1 MQISND
7 YAVDSLKYRIAV
19 EDCEKVSN
27 ELRSRTLEVDE
38 YTGEVKAVKLKHR
51 KEGSLNFKLSRAK
64 FPGEGFKD
72 CVYIGIPAKVLRQ
85 NYFDGITADNVQ
97 SIHSAILNTNL
108 VNVSFDAFMKS
119 GFVTDVDI
127 KKDVVFRES
136 SLYPKWD
143 NQAAYYRDLAKVATP
158 STKKGRGVTLYNQK
172 DNVGIDF
179 GSRSSGTIGYPYLK
193 MYAKIA
199 ELMSPGTL
207 DFTTK
212 CLKGLDTSDP
222 LRFMRIEPTIK
233 DKNHFQRVLGAFEP
247 VLYNV
252 LNLSQDELKRLTMHA
267 WQIHVNKVTPSK
279 QPRPDG
285 LSPKDQVILNAIN
298 CAIMAGQSKYQV
310 EHCFLSNIDCRVSRS
325 RMRKLFDNLYCN
337 YSIASNKDEI
347 GALPGAVDFL

>member
-1 MQISND
+1 MTISND
-7 YAVDSLKYRIAV
+7 YAVDSLKYRISI

-38 YTGEVKAVKLKHR
+38 YTGEVKAVKR
-51 KEGSLNFKLSRAK
+51 KAKKMDNLNFMVSRAK
-64 FPGEGFKD
+64 FTGGIFKD

-85 NYFDGITADNVQ
+85 NYFDGITADNVK
-97 SIHSAILNTNL
+97 SVYSAILNTNL
-108 VNVSFDAFMKS
+108 VNISFEAFMKS
-119 GFVTDVDI
+119 GFATDVDI

-136 SLYPKWD
+136 SLCKKWH
-143 NQAAYYRDLAKVATP
+143 NQAAYYQDLRKVATP
-158 STKKGRGVTLYNQK
+158 STKKGRGVALYNEK

-179 GSRSSGTIGYPYLK
+179 GSRNSATIGYPYLK

-212 CLKGLDTSDP
+212 CLKGLDTSDL
-222 LRFMRIEPTIK
+222 LRLMRIEPTIK

-252 LNLSQDELKRLTMHA
+252 LNLSQDELKRLTMYA
-267 WQIHVNKVTPSK
+267 CQIHINKVTPSK
-279 QPRPDG
+279 KPRPNG

-298 CAIMAGQSKYQV
+298 CAIMAGQSKYEV
-310 EHCFLSNIDCRVSRS
+310 EHCFLSNIDCRVARS
-325 RMRKLFDNLYCN
+325 RMRKLFSDLYCN
-337 YSIASNKDEI
+337 YSVASNKGEKQASHGVI
-347 GALPGAVDFL
+347 DFL